1 MSHEAQTFDSVEK
14 MVEGLWG
21 QDAFAETVKQRI
33 AQRRIVSTLQA
44 MRVARNIPQSRIAEA
59 LQCTQSRVSKIEN
72 CDDAEL
78 TLKELEAYARVFDCD
93 LNLLFSSRKMT
104 AVDRVKYHAFAIKR
118 ELEQMA
124 DSAQGDHQIA
134 RGVADFYREAFI
146 NFIKMIQEAA
156 SQLPNQPENGAL
168 DRVFWPS
175 WVHQRWKSGVP
186 GLAFPAWSDGNA
198 IVAVND
204 AVLICPFPPRGSRRK
219 PFAMRAV
226 EQKREQVGQVSLF
239 WFEAPQPSDQP

>member
-104 AVDRVKYHAFAIKR
+104 AVDRVQYHAFAIKR

-124 DSAQGDHQIA
+124 DCAQGDHQIA

-156 SQLPNQPENGAL
+156 SQLPNQPENG
-168 DRVFWPS
+168 
-175 WVHQRWKSGVP
+175 
-186 GLAFPAWSDGNA
+186 
-198 IVAVND
+198 
-204 AVLICPFPPRGSRRK
+204 K
-219 PFAMRAV
+219 PYIHISTAETSSAAATEEV
-226 EQKREQVGQVSLF
+226 
-239 WFEAPQPSDQP
+239 APQPVAKIKMKRSRKREPRVPAHA